1 MSNEKLLSDAEETP
15 TKERT
20 IMVVDDAATFRTI
33 ARRMLHSL
41 GYYRIVDCSSAED
54 ALQKLEEEKVD
65 VIISDWTM
73 PGMSGL
79 DFFTKLRA
87 DERFKELP
95 FLVVTGNSDRRT
107 ILTAS
112 KAGIPSY
119 IVKPLSAEFLGKKL
133 QDIFSGRTSDS
144 EPRPREE

>member
-1 MSNEKLLSDAEETP
+1 MSDGKLSSHTEFTP
-15 TKERT
+15 PKDRT

-41 GYYRIVDCSSAED
+41 GYYHIVDCSSAED
-54 ALQKLEEEKVD
+54 ALRKLEEEKVD
-65 VIISDWTM
+65 LIISDWTM

-79 DFFTKLRA
+79 DFFNKLRD

-107 ILTAS
+107 LLSAT

-119 IVKPLSAEFLGKKL
+119 IVKPLSVDFLGKKL
-133 QDIFSGRTSDS
+133 QDIFVGEDS
-144 EPRPREE
+144 ESEPPQTQE